1 MSNDE
6 AAGRTSAQRATAA
19 TLPDTTTQVVFID
32 SRRPDIAELI
42 KGALPGEQI
51 FVLDP
56 TQDGLDQIASI
67 LKAND
72 LTGLSAI
79 SMVGHGASGEIDLGS
94 TVIDD
99 ANLANDTAALSAI
112 GASLVPGGDL
122 TLYACDTAAG
132 ATGHQFIADLS
143 AYAGGVDVAAL
154 TSHSGVLSAT
164 LGQISFTTFGPTGSH
179 PVASSTPPPATTQTQ
194 TVP

>member
-6 AAGRTSAQRATAA
+6 AAKRTSAQGIIAA
-19 TLPDTTTQVVFID
+19 ALPDTTTQVVFID
-32 SRRPDIAELI
+32 SRTPDITDLI
-42 KGALPGEQI
+42 SGALPGEQI

-79 SMVGHGASGEIDLGS
+79 SVVGHGASGEIDLGS
-94 TVIDD
+94 AVIDD
-99 ANLANDTAALSAI
+99 ANLANDAAALSAI
-112 GASLVPGGDL
+112 GASLAPGGDL
-122 TLYACDTAAG
+122 ALYACDTATG
-132 ATGHQFIADLS
+132 AAGHQFIADLS
-143 AYAGGVDVAAL
+143 AYAGVDVAAA
-154 TSHSGVLSAT
+154 TSYSGVLNTT
-164 LGQISFTTFGPTGSH
+164 LGQILFNTFDPTGSH

-194 TVP
+194 TAP